1 MANTLSP
8 QPSPARGEG
17 EDKGERNPSPLAG
30 EGGTRSDS
38 GGKARGALSAGSDGG
53 YVIEDQVGHLLRRA
67 HQRATAIFL
76 AELGEKFAVT
86 PTQYAALV
94 KLHDLG
100 EQSQNQLGRLTAMDP
115 ATIQGV
121 IRRLEERRLIERSGH
136 PGDRR
141 RTNLRLSAAGA
152 ALVTAMIP
160 NGVVVSAATLAPLDV
175 EERLTFLALLRRL
188 A

>member
-1 MANTLSP
+1 MP
-8 QPSPARGEG
+8 PPSLPIRRDDA
-17 EDKGERNPSPLAG
+17 A
-30 EGGTRSDS
+30 S
-38 GGKARGALSAGSDGG
+38 GAAPTP
-53 YVIEDQVGHLLRRA
+53 YVIEAQVGHLLRRA

-76 AELGEKFAVT
+76 AELGEKFSVT

-121 IRRLEERRLIERSGH
+121 IKRLEERRLIERSED
-136 PGDRR
+136 PDDRR
-141 RTNLRLSAAGA
+141 RATLRLSAAGE

-160 NGVVVSAATLAPLDV
+160 AGIAVTAATLAPLDT
-175 EERLTFLALLRRL
+175 EECNTFLALLRRL
-188 A
+188 T